1 MTVRTWGI
9 YSIETG
15 LLRSCYTGPEAT
27 IQEQLREGEAAIEGE
42 FDTALHRVNPKTL
55 EVEDVVRGGRGWGGL
70 WGGGRGIAER
80 AAGAGA
86 AGKGGAL
93 ARIKALEEAQAR
105 PLREYALGVP
115 GAKDRITAI
124 DAEIAELRGEL
135 VEGQPTGRP

>member
-1 MTVRTWGI
+1 VTVRTWGI

-55 EVEDVVRGGRGWGGL
+55 EVEDVVPDAPGPGHLWDGRRWI
-70 WGGGRGIAER
+70 REP
-80 AAGAGA
+80 AAA
-86 AGKGGAL
+86 AAAARKAGAL